1 MAVWWHILPAVSAVW
16 ALALAVVVASRK
28 VRSPV
33 HQSFALGMSALA
45 LMEVGRFMA
54 GLRPEAAT
62 LWTQVAFAGEILQ
75 PLPWLAFSVVF
86 GRAHP
91 TEQLRTWR
99 VWLGATAA
107 ASLAFL
113 GLLSAGQFLTA
124 DLTLRDSAVWFS
136 IFRLLALTAAL
147 ANLERTARSADQ
159 TQRFR
164 MKYFLLGLGAI
175 FAVAIFRLSQVILY
189 SSVEQWIAPL
199 FSTVAI
205 IGCALM
211 TFAVVRLR
219 LFDVDIALSRYVVY
233 KSVAVILV
241 GAYLLGVG
249 LVAQIVTSLGGP
261 SSAYWD
267 ALIVV
272 VSLIALAVVLLSY
285 DVRHRVKRLISRHFF
300 REKYDYRE
308 KWLELTERLSSKPT
322 VESIAPALAAVLFE
336 TFWIRDTYLWLAD
349 EGERQLVLTTLHPAS
364 DALRWEPA
372 ALAALKACDAPLVL
386 DRSPGARTPLPAG
399 APVEALR
406 TLPINILVPL
416 VVQDRLVGALGL
428 TLPQGSPS
436 LDDEDLDL
444 LKTISKQAAKSL
456 LNAQLLQQL
465 VASKELES
473 FHAFSTF
480 LLHDLKNFVSMLSLL
495 VDNMGRNFD
504 NPVFRQDAL
513 NNLSQTVNKMKRL
526 MERLRALAQQPPPAL
541 EAVDLSRLGRS
552 VLEELKPSL
561 RARVVFDPWQD
572 VPAVRADPAQ
582 LRQVLINLV
591 LNAEEA
597 VDGRG
602 EIRVSTRVDNGA
614 VVCAVSD
621 NGRGIPRDFL
631 EERLFKPFAT
641 TKSGGF
647 GVGLYQCKTI
657 VEAHGGRVSADSRV
671 GEGTTLWFSLPAM
684 RNPA

>member
-1 MAVWWHILPAVSAVW
+1 
-16 ALALAVVVASRK
+16 
-28 VRSPV
+28 
-33 HQSFALGMSALA
+33 
-45 LMEVGRFMA
+45 
-54 GLRPEAAT
+54 
-62 LWTQVAFAGEILQ
+62 
-75 PLPWLAFSVVF
+75 
-86 GRAHP
+86 
-91 TEQLRTWR
+91 
-99 VWLGATAA
+99 
-107 ASLAFL
+107 
-113 GLLSAGQFLTA
+113 
-124 DLTLRDSAVWFS
+124 
-136 IFRLLALTAAL
+136 
-147 ANLERTARSADQ
+147 
-159 TQRFR
+159 
-164 MKYFLLGLGAI
+164 
-175 FAVAIFRLSQVILY
+175 
-189 SSVEQWIAPL
+189 
-199 FSTVAI
+199 
-205 IGCALM
+205 
-211 TFAVVRLR
+211 
-219 LFDVDIALSRYVVY
+219 
-233 KSVAVILV
+233 
-241 GAYLLGVG
+241 
-249 LVAQIVTSLGGP
+249 
-261 SSAYWD
+261 
-267 ALIVV
+267 
-272 VSLIALAVVLLSY
+272 
-285 DVRHRVKRLISRHFF
+285 
-300 REKYDYRE
+300 
-308 KWLELTERLSSKPT
+308 
-322 VESIAPALAAVLFE
+322 
-336 TFWIRDTYLWLAD
+336 
-349 EGERQLVLTTLHPAS
+349 
-364 DALRWEPA
+364 
-372 ALAALKACDAPLVL
+372 
-386 DRSPGARTPLPAG
+386 
-399 APVEALR
+399 
-406 TLPINILVPL
+406 
-416 VVQDRLVGALGL
+416 
-428 TLPQGSPS
+428 